1 MSVTAIVA
9 AAGSGT
15 RMGIGEKKQYIEIC
29 GKPVIA
35 YSIEVLLKMDEI
47 ESVVLVIPEG
57 DRMRVENDLLNN
69 ICGKEKIIIVNGGAS
84 RQESVARGILAAP
97 AETETLLVHDG
108 ARPFVT
114 EEMVSECI
122 QKAKIHGACSAA
134 VPVKDTIKYSSDGL
148 TVDSTPE
155 RGCLFIIQTPQA
167 FDFDLI
173 KKAHEKAE
181 AEGFEG
187 TDDAMLVEAM
197 GEKVALSKGSYGN
210 IKLTSPEDV
219 PFAEILAAR
228 QRGILE

>member
-15 RMGIGEKKQYIEIC
+15 RMGMGEKKQYIEIC

-47 ESVVLVIPEG
+47 ASVVLVIPDG
-57 DRMRVENDLLNN
+57 DRMRFENDLLNN
-69 ICGKEKIIIVNGGAS
+69 ISGKEKIIIVNGGAS
-84 RQESVARGILAAP
+84 RQESVARGIFAAP

-114 EEMVSECI
+114 EEMISECI

-167 FDFDLI
+167 FDFALI

-187 TDDAMLVEAM
+187 TDDAMLVEAL

-210 IKLTSPEDV
+210 IKLTSPEDIL
-219 PFAEILAAR
+219 FAEILAGR
-228 QRGILE
+228 QRGVGE